1 MILFRRIY
9 YFLVA
14 VFLLAI
20 SSCSSYNSIDRFY
33 EEHKNDSQVTA
44 VRVPQ
49 VMINLLAGISP
60 EMQGIIGNTKDIRY
74 MKFNGLTASGSRSLN
89 NRMNT
94 LTSSSF
100 IEVYR
105 KNEDL
110 KRNVI
115 TIREK
120 KNTVKEILVYS
131 NNNINAS
138 FLYFN
143 GNFNPAEVRKLAQSD
158 EFKEISEGIF
168 NQFGSNSLS
177 E

>member
-1 MILFRRIY
+1 MTLSRRIPCILLSA
-9 YFLVA
+9 FLFCIVG
-14 VFLLAI
+14 
-20 SSCSSYNSIDRFY
+20 CSSYNSIDRFY

-44 VRVPQ
+44 ILVPQ

-74 MKFNGLTASGSRSLN
+74 MKFNGLTTSGSRSLN
-89 NRMNT
+89 NRMNS

-105 KNEDL
+105 KNDDL

-120 KNTVKEILVYS
+120 KNTVKEILVYN

-143 GNFNPAEVRKLAQSD
+143 GDFNPAEVRKLAQSE
-158 EFKEISEGIF
+158 EFREISEGIF
-168 NQFGSNSLS
+168 NQFGNKTIS